1 MKKKQLNQLEGN
13 LDWLKNEIIKDK
25 KELESDKLKFLGEI
39 KKYKKEDIVPIKK
52 TSEKLSLW
60 QRIKKVLMG

>member
-1 MKKKQLNQLEGN
+1 MKKKPLNQLEGS

-25 KELESDKLKFLGEI
+25 KELESKKLKFLGEI
-39 KKYKKEDIVPIKK
+39 KKYKKEDIVFIKK

>member
-1 MKKKQLNQLEGN
+1 
-13 LDWLKNEIIKDK
+13 
-25 KELESDKLKFLGEI
+25 LESKKLKFLGEI